1 VKDTFK
7 DSSDDLQRVLHIFVD
22 KDQAPLILVDGVKN
36 KEIVRSFGATAD
48 VRFVRSI
55 SSTKHH
61 MSLKKR

>member
-1 VKDTFK
+1 
-7 DSSDDLQRVLHIFVD
+7 VLHILVD

-61 MSLKKR
+61 MY